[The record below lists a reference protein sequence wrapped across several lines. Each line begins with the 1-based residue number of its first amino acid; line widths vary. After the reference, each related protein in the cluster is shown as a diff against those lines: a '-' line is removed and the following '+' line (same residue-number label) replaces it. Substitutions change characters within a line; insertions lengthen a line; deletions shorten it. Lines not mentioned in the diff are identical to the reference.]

1 MPFTL
6 DNLALHSHGSHDD
19 HEGELSMRLTWMTCT
34 LSTRPAWLV
43 LTSLLAAR
51 LAAAPL
57 PRTPSFLALRT
68 MTMRSAG
75 GPPSRCATTKD
86 AFVPGSAHDDGVYG
100 FVITDG
106 IMI

>member
-1 MPFTL
+1 MAPMKTMKATQCVHFDMAQAEHKEHEIDL
-6 DNLALHSHGSHDD
+6 DDMYSFDSPRMAGPDLA
-19 HEGELSMRLTWMTCT
+19 
-34 LSTRPAWLV
+34 
-43 LTSLLAAR
+43 
-51 LAAAPL
+51 
-57 PRTPSFLALRT
+57 
-68 MTMRSAG
+68 AG